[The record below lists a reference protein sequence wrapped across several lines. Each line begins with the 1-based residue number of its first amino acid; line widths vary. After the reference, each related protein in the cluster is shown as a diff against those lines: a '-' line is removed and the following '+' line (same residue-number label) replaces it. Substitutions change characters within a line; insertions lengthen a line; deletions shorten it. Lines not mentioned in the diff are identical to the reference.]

1 MKNIKLIFGILTV
14 AVSVTSCKN
23 KDQKQAEK
31 SVEKYEM
38 YVDSI
43 SKVAQKDAMGNW
55 EKIEAKYAE
64 TKVEAEIA
72 IEKAENK
79 EELSTIINDYSL
91 KYDEFKTTIV
101 AEKSKME
108 ATARTS
114 KIRISLLGNSAIGN
128 DMQFA
133 WVNKDNILGVYD
145 NFVNTVEKN
154 KNSYSREDWD
164 EIKLLYEAI
173 DTRKNKVE
181 KEGITGEDNRKIA
194 GLKIKFAPMYTVN
207 RMGAKSEE
215 NSEAKK

>member
-108 ATARTS
+108 VTAGTS